1 MRFGNFLFP
10 AAMDPADDQRVI
22 QETLREARLCDSLG
36 MEMLWL
42 AEHHF
47 DGICAY
53 VDPVSFAAALA
64 ASTKQIHIGFAVAQM
79 SLHHPIRLAE
89 QMALIDNISR
99 GRVVV
104 GLGRGTAFNIYD
116 YQGYGIEPKEAHDRL
131 IEAEEIM
138 IKAWTT
144 RNYEHKGKFWNL
156 RLPLLRPRPYTRPHP
171 FIIRACSS
179 DEATLAMARAGRP
192 FLMNI
197 QSNEVTQRRMD
208 LYRKTMRESG
218 FDEAAIARNVDD
230 TWVWRNIFVAETDA
244 EAQRL
249 ALPAW
254 ETQQEFRQAMRR
266 QVYQEQGL
274 LLKQEN
280 EPAARNQVQHSIL
293 CGSPATVSEAIAEI
307 DRIGVGGLI
316 LVFRIGPMP
325 AEVANNSIRLFMEK
339 VAPQFRRESVARR
352 AAGSA

>member
-1 MRFGNFLFP
+1 MLTSRSCRLSRPSGQGAVSRVRPRRSGRREDLMRFGNFLFP

-22 QETLREARLCDSLG
+22 QETLREAQLCDSLG

-64 ASTKQIHIGFAVAQM
+64 ASTQQIHIGFAVAQM

-116 YQGYGIEPKEAHDRL
+116 YQGYGLDPHEAHDRL

-144 RNYEHKGKFWNL
+144 PNYEHTGKFWNL
-156 RLPLLRPRPYTRPHP
+156 RLPLLRPQPYTKPHP
-171 FIIRACSS
+171 AIIRACSGE
-179 DEATLAMARAGRP
+179 EATLDMARAGRP

-197 QSNEVTQRRMD
+197 QRNEVT
-208 LYRKTMRESG
+208 
-218 FDEAAIARNVDD
+218 
-230 TWVWRNIFVAETDA
+230 
-244 EAQRL
+244 
-249 ALPAW
+249 
-254 ETQQEFRQAMRR
+254 
-266 QVYQEQGL
+266 
-274 LLKQEN
+274 
-280 EPAARNQVQHSIL
+280 
-293 CGSPATVSEAIAEI
+293 
-307 DRIGVGGLI
+307 
-316 LVFRIGPMP
+316 
-325 AEVANNSIRLFMEK
+325 
-339 VAPQFRRESVARR
+339 
-352 AAGSA
+352 

>member
-1 MRFGNFLFP
+1 MKFSNFLFP
-10 AAMDPADDQRVI
+10 AAMAPEDDQRVI
-22 QETLREARLCDSLG
+22 QETLREAKLCDDLG

-64 ASTKQIHIGFAVAQM
+64 TATRQIRIGFAVAQM
-79 SLHHPIRLAE
+79 SLHHPVRMAE
-89 QMALIDNISR
+89 PMSLIDNISK
-99 GRVVV
+99 GRLVV
-104 GLGRGTAFNIYD
+104 GLGRGTAYNIYD
-116 YQGYGIEPKEAHDRL
+116 YQGYGIDPKEAYERL
-131 IEAEEIM
+131 VEAEDIM

-144 RNYEHKGKFWNL
+144 ENYEHQGKYWNL
-156 RLPLLRPRPYTRPHP
+156 RMPMLRPRPYTKPHP
-171 FIIRACSS
+171 TIIRACSGE
-179 DEATLAMARAGRP
+179 EAMLGMARAGRP

-197 QSNEVTQRRMD
+197 QNNEVTRQRMD

-218 FDEAAIARNVDD
+218 FDEATVARNVDE

-244 EAQRL
+244 EAERL

-254 ETQQEFRQAMRR
+254 EIQQEFRMAMRKK
-266 QVYQEQGL
+266 VYSEQGL
-274 LLKQEN
+274 QLQQEGG
-280 EPAARNQVQHSIL
+280 PVARNQVQHSIL
-293 CGSPATVSEAIAEI
+293 CGSPATVCEAIADI

-325 AEVANNSIRLFMEK
+325 IEVAEQSIRLFMK
-339 VAPQFRRESVARR
+339 HVAPEFPKNKAL
-352 AAGSA
+352 AH

>member
-10 AAMDPADDQRVI
+10 AAMDPSDDQRVI
-22 QETLREARLCDSLG
+22 QETLAEAQLCDALG
-36 MEMLWL
+36 MDMLWL

-53 VDPVSFAAALA
+53 VDPVTFSAALA
-64 ASTKQIHIGFAVAQM
+64 ASTKQIRIGFAVAQM

-116 YQGYGIEPKEAHDRL
+116 YQGYGIEPTEAYDRL

-144 RNYEHKGKFWNL
+144 PNYQHTGKFWNL
-156 RLPLLRPRPYTRPHP
+156 RLPLLRPRPYTQPHP
-171 FIIRACSS
+171 AIIRACSG
-179 DEATLAMARAGRP
+179 DEATLDMARAGRP

-197 QSNEVTQRRMD
+197 QTNEVTRRRID
-208 LYRKTMRESG
+208 LYRQTMRESG
-218 FDEAAIARNVDD
+218 FDDAAIARNVDD

-244 EAQRL
+244 EARRL

-254 ETQQEFRQAMRR
+254 EAQQEFRSAMRKK
-266 QVYQEQGL
+266 VNQEQGIA
-274 LLKQEN
+274 LKQETS
-280 EPAARNQVQHSIL
+280 PAARDQVQHSIL

-307 DRIGVGGLI
+307 DKIGVGGLI

-325 AEVANNSIRLFMEK
+325 AEVANNSIRLFMEQ
-339 VAPQFRRESVARR
+339 VAPQFRREPVAHP